1 VRIAWETKE
10 RRAEADDLRTDKRRE
25 QREEGGL
32 MMKFRS
38 KAIGGVALA
47 VASITALAAC
57 SSSSNGSSSGGK
69 ATAGSVTIPGGIGSV
84 PQAAAGG
91 KVKAGTITWA
101 LQPGTAPNWILPV
114 VPSASNSVFNNF
126 TFIWEMWRPLYWTVN
141 GVVPEVEANM
151 SIANT
156 PVYSNGD
163 KTVTISLKSSYKWS
177 NGQPITANDLLFDI
191 DLIKAAVKV
200 SPADWAG
207 YTPGHFPDDLAGTSA
222 PNSSTLVMNLK
233 APVNKT
239 WFTEDILGQGPLIPL
254 PSFLWAKT
262 SATGSVVPASGWTPA
277 TMAKIFTYL
286 NSQGKALST
295 YATNPLWQVVDGP
308 YKLSAYNTTTGGFT
322 MSPNNS
328 YGGPHV
334 TPMSSFQGVPFTSNT
349 AEFNAIKS
357 GSIDVAYVDYDN
369 VPQLPQVLR
378 LGYQYVGEP
387 DFGMNFGNY
396 NFKDKTGDFNNIIA
410 QLYVRQAL
418 AHLVDQQGWITA
430 FMHGAGAPAYGPIPA
445 YPQSPYLPSN
455 AASNPYPFSISTAVS
470 LLKSHG
476 WTVVPNGT
484 DTCTSPGTGANQCGA
499 GIPAG
504 TKFAFNYIYST
515 SPALIGDQATD
526 FVSKA
531 KQAGITITLQSSN
544 FNYMIQNYIDPYA
557 PANENKWA
565 VEDFGGESDDAYPT
579 TFSLFNTGGSD
590 QVGDYSSPM
599 ADSLINASISGGDPA
614 AVKAEASYLTANQ
627 PVQFQ
632 PNPDLIWAWKS
643 SISSQNPQAWE
654 NLTQYYATPE
664 YWYFNK

>member
-1 VRIAWETKE
+1 
-10 RRAEADDLRTDKRRE
+10 
-25 QREEGGL
+25 

-38 KAIGGVALA
+38 KAIGAVALA

-57 SSSSNGSSSGGK
+57 SSSSSGSSSSGK
-69 ATAGSVTIPGGIGSV
+69 TTSGAVKIPGGIGQIPV
-84 PQAAAGG
+84 AAAGG

-114 VPSASNSVFNNF
+114 IPSASNSVFNSF
-126 TFIWEMWRPLYWTVN
+126 TFIDELWRPLYWTVN
-141 GVVPEVEANM
+141 GVVPELETNM

-163 KTVTISLKSSYKWS
+163 KTVTISMKSNYKWS
-177 NGQPITANDLLFDI
+177 NGTALTANDLLFTI
-191 DLIKAAVKV
+191 DVIKAAIKA
-200 SPADWAG
+200 SPANWAG
-207 YTPGHFPDDLAGTSA
+207 YTPGHFPDNLVRTSE
-222 PNSSTLVMNLK
+222 PNSSTLVLTLK
-233 APVNKT
+233 AGVNPT
-239 WFTEDILGQGPLIPL
+239 WFTEDILGSVNPM
-254 PSFLWAKT
+254 PSAEWAKT
-262 SATGSVVPASGWTPA
+262 SASSAVIPASGWTPTA
-277 TMAKIFTYL
+277 MAGIFKYL
-286 NSQGKALST
+286 TAQAKSLST

-322 MSPNNS
+322 MNPNTT

-334 TPMSSFQGVPFTSNT
+334 TPQSSFQGVPFTSNT

-357 GSIDVAYVDYDN
+357 GSIDVAYVDFDD

-378 LGYQYVGEP
+378 LGYDYAGEP
-387 DFGMNFGNY
+387 DFGMTFGNY

-445 YPQSPYLPSN
+445 YPQSPFLPAD
-455 AASNPYPFSISTAVS
+455 AATNPYPFSISTAVS

-476 WTVVPNGT
+476 WTVTPGGT
-484 DTCTSPGTGANQCGA
+484 DTCTSPGTGASQCGA

-504 TKFAFNYIYST
+504 TKFAFNYIYSS

-544 FNYMIQNYIDPYA
+544 FNYMIANYLDPYA
-557 PANENKWA
+557 PSNDNKWA
-565 VEDFGGESDDAYPT
+565 MEDFGGESDVPYPT
-579 TFSLFNTGGSD
+579 TFGLFNTGGSD
-590 QVGDYSSPM
+590 QVGDYSNPT
-599 ADSLINASISGGDPA
+599 ADSLINASISGGDPS

-632 PNPDLIWAWKS
+632 PTPDLIWAWKNTLS
-643 SISSQNPQAWE
+643 AQNPQAWE